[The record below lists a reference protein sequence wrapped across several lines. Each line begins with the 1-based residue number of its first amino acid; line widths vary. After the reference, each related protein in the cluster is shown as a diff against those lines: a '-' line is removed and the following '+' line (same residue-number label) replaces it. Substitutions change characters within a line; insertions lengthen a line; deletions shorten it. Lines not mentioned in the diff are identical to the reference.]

1 MTERAQQVL
10 VIDDDVAM
18 CDYLRAFLEAR
29 GYGADI
35 CHTAEAA
42 LDRFQQERPAAVIL
56 DIVLPGG
63 MDGLAALGVFRRVD
77 RDVPVIVVS
86 GHGRTATVVQAMKL
100 GASDFVSKPLVDTD
114 LEGPLASA
122 IRQRQLAREVAALR
136 EQLEAET
143 RYPLLVGRSPA
154 MAEVVELIDRAA
166 DADVPVLVCGEPGTG
181 KELVARALFARSRR
195 SDKPFVKVNCTALPS
210 DILESEIFGF
220 ERGAFTGALQHKPGK
235 LEFANQGTL
244 FLDEVAALSL
254 PLQERVLQVLQE
266 GGFTRVGGATD
277 VRVDVR
283 LIAATNRDIV
293 ALVASGQFVGELY
306 ERLNTVALRLPPLRE
321 RRDEI
326 PVLVDFFLK
335 KYSVQYHKPL
345 IGLGADTR
353 ALLEAHEWPG
363 NVREL
368 EQLVRRAV
376 VLGSDAAIAKEL
388 QAPLARAVAAPR
400 PRPRPA
406 AAMPVIGATL
416 AVAPT
421 NGASAPPV
429 PPPVVPGL
437 ASDVPLN
444 GQYSLK
450 DISRNA
456 AREAERELI
465 LRMLQHTRWNRKEA
479 AEILGISYKA
489 LLYKI
494 KENGLDRTS

>member
-29 GYGADI
+29 GYGADV

-114 LEGPLASA
+114 LEGPLAHA
-122 IRQRQLAREVAALR
+122 IRQRQLAREVAVLR

-154 MAEVVELIDRAA
+154 MAEVVELLDRAA

-181 KELVARALFARSRR
+181 KELVARALFGRSRR

-210 DILESEIFGF
+210 GILESEIFGF

-244 FLDEVAALSL
+244 FLDEVAALSV

-266 GGFTRVGGATD
+266 GGFTRVGGAAD

-283 LIAATNRDIV
+283 LIAATNRDLD
-293 ALVASGQFVGELY
+293 ALVASGQFVDELY
-306 ERLNTVALRLPPLRE
+306 ARLNTVTLRLPPLRE

-335 KYSVQYHKPL
+335 KYTVQYHKPL

-368 EQLVRRAV
+368 EQLVKRAV
-376 VLGSDAAIAKEL
+376 VLGSDAAMRKEL
-388 QAPLARAVAAPR
+388 QTPRAQPVAAPR

-406 AAMPVIGATL
+406 AAMPVVGATL
-416 AVAPT
+416 AVAPVP
-421 NGASAPPV
+421 GAPA
-429 PPPVVPGL
+429 PPVVPGV
-437 ASDVPLN
+437 APDVPLN